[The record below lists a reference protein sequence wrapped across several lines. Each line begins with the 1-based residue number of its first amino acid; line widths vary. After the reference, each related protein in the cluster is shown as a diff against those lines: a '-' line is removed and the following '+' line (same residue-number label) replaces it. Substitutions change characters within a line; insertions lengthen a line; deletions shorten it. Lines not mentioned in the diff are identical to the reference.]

1 MFGQRTIAKSF
12 HTHDCS
18 EEHFNRLSFVH
29 SHSFSNQ
36 IDEKFYEIN
45 LLEINIDLVHWNG
58 TAVFTVDWI
67 ISGVVLSKITIIT
80 SLYSNKLQTHIKS
93 KAVCQFRLFLSEY
106 GHKWKIITHIIV
118 KFYFYFI
125 SFQCLQIQKKNM
137 QIFLKYGMV
146 LYRRHTD
153 TVKGS
158 CSIFFNTSH
167 NNINTSTRILRCWA
181 GGKAASYMCW
191 PHSFYLVQASESLH
205 IFMTSFSVFSFS
217 FEWSAPTF
225 THCAFYGFCCVC
237 VSQHV
242 WATERLNIS

>member
-167 NNINTSTRILRCWA
+167 NNINTSTRILRYWA
-181 GGKAASYMCW
+181 GGKAASYV
-191 PHSFYLVQASESLH
+191 L
-205 IFMTSFSVFSFS
+205 TSFILSCPSQ
-217 FEWSAPTF
+217 WKF
-225 THCAFYGFCCVC
+225 TYIYDLFFRFQFFLWMIRTNFYSLCILRFLLC